1 MIKYFFI
8 VGLMAVLLPTAISSV
23 SVFADGEIGLFSGA
37 PFDSDGQSISDNG
50 NNAKM
55 ELMATNESHVHSI
68 DYFSDG
74 EMPLFGGSI
83 SDGESSSDNTR
94 ESFSPLSQREQTDEG
109 VNTFESEEAKEG
121 KPAVYIAPASSD
133 SLTAMSHR
141 ISTDEIIDDPTMD
154 INGEIQNNGSE
165 SIDFVKVTATFYD
178 ATGSVIGSD
187 FTYTDPDTLE
197 PGQSAPFKLT
207 AGFGD
212 DLPIDEVATIK
223 LHVGGR

>member
-1 MIKYFFI
+1 
-8 VGLMAVLLPTAISSV
+8 
-23 SVFADGEIGLFSGA
+23 
-37 PFDSDGQSISDNG
+37 
-50 NNAKM
+50 
-55 ELMATNESHVHSI
+55 
-68 DYFSDG
+68 
-74 EMPLFGGSI
+74 
-83 SDGESSSDNTR
+83 
-94 ESFSPLSQREQTDEG
+94 
-109 VNTFESEEAKEG
+109 
-121 KPAVYIAPASSD
+121 
-133 SLTAMSHR
+133 MSHR